1 MKVIDFSKHKG
12 LKEEYLSELE
22 AWDALTNLT
31 EDEVLFIT
39 NDNGK
44 LKVARIKAKRFL
56 IDMEKL

>member
-1 MKVIDFSKHKG
+1 MKVIDFSKHKSI
-12 LKEEYLSELE
+12 KEEYLSELE

-44 LKVARIKAKRFL
+44 LKIARIKAKRFL
-56 IDMEKL
+56 IDTEKL